1 MCHIRLF
8 FAPRCV
14 NRDVPPLRVVSC
26 REGFLPCLACAC
38 VEVDPKKPSI
48 QQQFGRCFYSVF
60 VVQNWGWHGWSPS
73 KSTGK
78 WSWGSKQND
87 QWPMAARPAWW
98 LLYWLL
104 YFWIW
109 FKYQYHRVSVDGM
122 SAVCWHMF
130 TNVLQSVYKY
140 IYIYYTDRH
149 MNAHIFSRRSSTLC
163 RTQVLW
169 KRWRFQLRII
179 WDAGCACSWGLGEP
193 PKVRTCR
200 DDDVGEPFCF

>member
-140 IYIYYTDRH
+140 IYIIQIDTW
-149 MNAHIFSRRSSTLC
+149 MHIFLADAHQLYVVPRCYGSVGVFSCGSYGTL
-163 RTQVLW
+163 VALA
-169 KRWRFQLRII
+169 LE
-179 WDAGCACSWGLGEP
+179 GLGLGAAQ
-193 PKVRTCR
+193 RS
-200 DDDVGEPFCF
+200 